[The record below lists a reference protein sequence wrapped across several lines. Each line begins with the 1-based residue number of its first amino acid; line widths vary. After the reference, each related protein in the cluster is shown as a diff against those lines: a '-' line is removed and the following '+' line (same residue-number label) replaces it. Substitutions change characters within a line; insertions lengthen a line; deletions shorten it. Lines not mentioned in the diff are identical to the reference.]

1 MRLATFNALR
11 HLFLSCPQRIPLSIV
26 TLRRTLPVLAR
37 RANSS
42 TADERAIIQSAALLD
57 SLVGSLSGLDL
68 KTSSLSDILPPPTPP
83 IQNSTPDASQMLIPP
98 ASDPLLYF
106 LGSFL
111 LNQEKRARA
120 ERIVPKRSGKND
132 VRPAV
137 LPEKQHIRAIV
148 HAVLVTSKNKSGRMV
163 EERLTREIIA
173 VVNGDSKANTDKELA
188 HKQTVVN
195 RGNALVK

>member
-1 MRLATFNALR
+1 
-11 HLFLSCPQRIPLSIV
+11 
-26 TLRRTLPVLAR
+26 
-37 RANSS
+37 
-42 TADERAIIQSAALLD
+42 
-57 SLVGSLSGLDL
+57 SLSGLDL
-68 KTSSLSDILPPPTPP
+68 KTSSLSDILLPPTPQ

-120 ERIVPKRSGKND
+120 ERIKRSGKND

-148 HAVLVTSKNKSGRMV
+148 HAGLVTSKNKSGRTV
-163 EERLTREIIA
+163 EERLAREIIA
-173 VVNGDSKANTDKELA
+173 VVNGVSKANTDKELA
-188 HKQTVVN
+188 QTNCGN